1 MSDLYGTNLFFK
13 ILIWFGRFC
22 LVALIL
28 TIIYL
33 IVRIILRLNN
43 IL

>member
-1 MSDLYGTNLFFK
+1 MSDLYGTDLFFK
-13 ILIWFGRFC
+13 ILIWLGRFS